1 MPLSP
6 EWAHLPKRHCDD
18 CGKLYKPV
26 KPSRPGEHHFCSANC
41 RKSYHKHGGAYR
53 KLKGEMRKMIEKE
66 FLSIHAELRELRS
79 LWSETESRYVELK
92 GRFDASA
99 HSSRISAA

>member
-6 EWAHLPKRHCDD
+6 EWAKLPKRHCDD

-26 KPSRPGEHHFCSANC
+26 KPSRPGECGFCCDNC

-53 KLKGEMRKMIEKE
+53 KLKVEMKRMVNRRMEEIEIQVRAISKDE
-66 FLSIHAELRELRS
+66 VLRLMSIEPS
-79 LWSETESRYVELK
+79 P
-92 GRFDASA
+92 
-99 HSSRISAA
+99 IPAANRANR